1 MPFKKYMHIERYGND
16 EVQGIELGQC
26 FIFPKIDGTNGSVWI
41 EGGELQAG
49 SRNRQLSTDND
60 NAGFCDWVENGD
72 HRLKEFFE
80 ENPDLRLFGEWL
92 VPHSLRIYR
101 KDAWNRF
108 YVFDVYDDVN
118 EYYLPYNSYQPILE
132 KYKLDYIPPIC
143 VAENVAYDNL
153 LHELKNNVFLIE
165 EGKGYGEGIVVKN
178 YNFKNRF
185 GRTVWAKVVA
195 NEFKEQQ
202 AKAQPTNKK
211 FKDYI
216 EQKIVDDYVTDHL
229 VNKTYAK
236 IVNEC
241 EGWNS
246 KYIPRLLSTVF
257 YDLVN
262 EELWNAIKKLKNPTI
277 DFKRLQQLTIIK
289 IKELKPELF

>member
-1 MPFKKYMHIERYGND
+1 MPFKKYMHIEKYGND

-26 FIFPKIDGTNGSVWI
+26 FIFPKIDGTNGSVWVKD
-41 EGGELQAG
+41 GELQAG
-49 SRNRQLSTDND
+49 SRSRQLSVDND
-60 NAGFCDWVENGD
+60 NAGFCDWVENGG
-72 HRLKEFFE
+72 HKLKEFFE
-80 ENPDLRLFGEWL
+80 ENPNLRLFGEWL
-92 VPHSLRIYR
+92 VPHSLCTYR